1 MGEHPEKRNGE
12 SERKMGIEF
21 IIAIVCSF
29 LLINGLSKL
38 IQNPRQQSNFQIL
51 CCFVVL
57 FVFFCFRDLPI
68 LNDTS
73 HYYRTQAILAAKS
86 PDLIHVFDK
95 YNPNDHYEYL
105 FQCWTRF
112 IAKYVW
118 RDGYAI
124 IFITSLLVTIANL
137 WFLKKYTPRHI
148 ALAVFMLFMYLLFM
162 NSANRQAYAIM
173 LFYIAFKYLQE
184 NKTLHYLI
192 IIGIA
197 YFFHS
202 SANILFLLPLLRY
215 FQFKASNIRWMF
227 IIAAIIAFCMYPLMG
242 SIGFEDD
249 YYVTHNALR
258 ERLPLAQILNFIFSA
273 GMLGCIW
280 YIRKSYHFKYPD
292 TWVSWCSVLCV
303 AWELIAIPLLVFARY
318 ASYFQIFVIIEL
330 FYMIYH
336 CENRTGTTISG
347 SRNRIP
353 RHWILGIFIIAIL
366 ARIIMVMAMR
376 NEWFHMVPYDFYDF
390 KPGYHNSHFGY

>member
-1 MGEHPEKRNGE
+1 
-12 SERKMGIEF
+12 MGIEF
-21 IIAIVCSF
+21 IITVVCSF

-38 IQNPRQQSNFQIL
+38 ITNRNERINFQIV

-57 FVFFCFRDLPI
+57 FVFFCLRDLPI

-73 HYYRTQAILAAKS
+73 HYYRTQAILASKS
-86 PDLIHVFDK
+86 PDSIIIFDK
-95 YNPNDHYEYL
+95 YNPDDHYEYF
-105 FQCWTRF
+105 FQCWSRF
-112 IAKYVW
+112 IAKYLW

-137 WFLKKYTPRHI
+137 WFLKKYTNHI
-148 ALAVFMLFMYLLFM
+148 AIAVFLLFIYLAFM

-173 LFYIAFKYLQE
+173 LFYIAFKYLRE
-184 NKTLHYLI
+184 NKVLHYLL

-202 SANILFLLPLLRY
+202 SANILFLMPLLRY
-215 FQFKASNIRWMF
+215 FKFKASNVRWIF
-227 IIAAIIAFCMYPLMG
+227 LCGIAIALCMYPLMHN
-242 SIGFEDD
+242 IGFEEDF
-249 YYVTHNALR
+249 YVTHNALR
-258 ERLPLAQILNFIFSA
+258 ERLPLAQILSFAFSA
-273 GMLGCIW
+273 SMLLGIW
-280 YIRKSYHFKYPD
+280 YIRKHYNIQYPD

-303 AWELIAIPLLVFARY
+303 VWELIAIPLLVFSRF

-330 FYMIYH
+330 LYMIYH
-336 CENRTGTTISG
+336 RENSSG
-347 SRNRIP
+347 KNSFNKTNRIP
-353 RHWILGIFIIAIL
+353 RNWILGIFIIATL
-366 ARIIMVMAMR
+366 ARIIMIISLR